1 MNIVTKTYLPV
12 TNNVLIRFV
21 RKSDSSIVL
30 PDGKT
35 AGQRILVQ
43 AVGPDVTCCVPG
55 DEVISSVGPEMI
67 GVDEA
72 EKLAIIPD
80 TYIVAIVQ

>member
-1 MNIVTKTYLPV
+1 MNLVTKTYQPV
-12 TNNVLIRFV
+12 TNHALIRFV

-35 AGQRILVQ
+35 AGQRIMVE
-43 AVGPDVTCCVPG
+43 AVGPDVTCCVAG
-55 DEVISSVGPEMI
+55 DEVVSSVGPEMI

-80 TYIVAIVQ
+80 TYIVAVVK